1 MKYLDSAGGTL
12 PFALD
17 ARWPGASKPEART
30 TTNLNPKFYEGPLLE
45 PAFHH
50 LIPTLDMV

>member
-1 MKYLDSAGGTL
+1 MKYLDSAGGTP